1 MNIYIAFHTG
11 LAIGFILGQLSDD
24 IFPKSKPPH
33 SSRNYLFDRN
43 IISFRAGDIIS
54 LCPPLSI
61 TKDEIDF
68 LIEALTS
75 AIVKVEKEI

>member
-24 IFPKSKPPH
+24 IFPKPKPPH

-43 IISFRAGDIIS
+43 N
-54 LCPPLSI
+54 PY
-61 TKDEIDF
+61 F
-68 LIEALTS
+68 LF
-75 AIVKVEKEI
+75 